1 MTVALV
7 DYGMGN
13 RRSVEKAL
21 EHVGARVVRTADP
34 EVIGAAEAIV
44 LPGVGAF
51 PEAMRRLRALELDAL
66 LRERAAAGVPLLGI
80 CLGMQLLFE
89 SSTEHEGAA
98 GLGLLG
104 GTVTRLEAP
113 GLKIPHIGW
122 NTVTFTRPARLTA
135 GLGGAAPFYHVHTF
149 ACRPVRSRRR
159 GGHRRLRRAL
169 RLDRRARHGDGRPV
183 PPGEVLARRAR
194 APAQLRR
201 PPRRGMILYPAIDIR
216 GGKAVRLTHGDFDAE
231 TVYHDDPLEAA
242 RSWVE
247 AGARFLHVVDL
258 DGARAG
264 EPAALGDLRRIVAG
278 TGVPVQYGGGLR
290 TVGAVRDALR
300 AGAERVIV
308 GTAALRDVD
317 FLDEIVASHGPRVV
331 VSVDVRGGRIA
342 TSGWTEVSDLPA
354 ADAFVHLGARGV
366 ASFVYTDADR
376 DGALGGPSLED
387 VRAIAGAVRGRF
399 LYAGG
404 IGSLDD
410 LRALRGLRAVN
421 LAGVIAGK
429 ALYERRFTIAEAQAA
444 LDGSG

>member
-1 MTVALV
+1 
-7 DYGMGN
+7 
-13 RRSVEKAL
+13 
-21 EHVGARVVRTADP
+21 
-34 EVIGAAEAIV
+34 
-44 LPGVGAF
+44 
-51 PEAMRRLRALELDAL
+51 
-66 LRERAAAGVPLLGI
+66 
-80 CLGMQLLFE
+80 
-89 SSTEHEGAA
+89 
-98 GLGLLG
+98 
-104 GTVTRLEAP
+104 
-113 GLKIPHIGW
+113 
-122 NTVTFTRPARLTA
+122 
-135 GLGGAAPFYHVHTF
+135 
-149 ACRPVRSRRR
+149 
-159 GGHRRLRRAL
+159 
-169 RLDRRARHGDGRPV
+169 
-183 PPGEVLARRAR
+183 
-194 APAQLRR
+194 
-201 PPRRGMILYPAIDIR
+201 MILYPAIDIR

-247 AGARFLHVVDL
+247 AGARYLHVVDL

-264 EPAALGDLRRIVAG
+264 TPASLDHLGRIVAG

-290 TVGAVRDALR
+290 TVEAVGAALR

-317 FLDEIVASHGPRVV
+317 FLDAIVAAHGPRIV

-342 TSGWTEVSDLPA
+342 TAGWTEVSELPA

-376 DGALGGPSLED
+376 DGDLGGPSLDD
-387 VRAIAGAVRGRF
+387 VRAIAGVVRGRF

-410 LRALRGLRAVN
+410 LRGLRGLRAVN

-444 LDGSG
+444 LDGTG